1 MIRRMLR
8 AASAMKV
15 WVRLVSAMAVL
26 LVLLVAVGLTA
37 AQRIRA
43 LNDMLDHYTQSTTPS
58 LQAVKF
64 WQEKLSAIR
73 ILQAQHLMTVSAAE
87 MDLLEKDINEAQA
100 QLAASLAE
108 HESRLTGEEDRAL
121 WAAITEVTQ
130 TAKAY
135 WKKLSA
141 ISRESLAD
149 PSRAEEARRLFTGRS
164 QRLFAASA
172 TAVEQQ
178 WQHTTQAARDMA
190 AQAQATYVFSMGLLL
205 GSCALALLVGAGLA
219 ALVIRSI
226 ARQLGGEPRDVAH
239 MALAI
244 AQGDLG
250 AAASARRPPPPGS
263 VMAAMLT
270 MRNRLAELVGDVR
283 HSSESVAAGAAELA
297 TGNLH
302 LSQRTEEQASHLQQT
317 ATAMSALT
325 ESVRDSALNAEQ
337 ANRVAAAASGAA
349 ADSGHAVQQMVA
361 TMEDISA
368 SSRTISDIT
377 SVIDSIAFQ
386 TNILALNAAVEAAR
400 AGEQG
405 RGFAVVAAEVRSLA
419 QRSAEAA
426 REIKRLMDHNV
437 ETVAQGQAHVRQA
450 GDSVQ
455 AIVAQVHEISG
466 MIGAMHQA
474 MARQYDGI
482 REISGTVDRLDETT
496 LQNAALA
503 EQGTAATQNLQ
514 GQAARLAELVSSFQL
529 PTPSPAT
536 ASTATHAT
544 AGPFARDSLPAIRL
558 LDPARPALV
567 R

>member
-64 WQEKLSAIR
+64 WQQKLSAIR

-135 WKKLSA
+135 WNKLSA

-226 ARQLGGEPRDVAH
+226 ARQLGGEPRDAAH

-250 AAASARRPPPPGS
+250 
-263 VMAAMLT
+263 
-270 MRNRLAELVGDVR
+270 
-283 HSSESVAAGAAELA
+283 
-297 TGNLH
+297 
-302 LSQRTEEQASHLQQT
+302 
-317 ATAMSALT
+317 
-325 ESVRDSALNAEQ
+325 
-337 ANRVAAAASGAA
+337 
-349 ADSGHAVQQMVA
+349 
-361 TMEDISA
+361 
-368 SSRTISDIT
+368 
-377 SVIDSIAFQ
+377 
-386 TNILALNAAVEAAR
+386 
-400 AGEQG
+400 
-405 RGFAVVAAEVRSLA
+405 
-419 QRSAEAA
+419 
-426 REIKRLMDHNV
+426 
-437 ETVAQGQAHVRQA
+437 
-450 GDSVQ
+450 
-455 AIVAQVHEISG
+455 
-466 MIGAMHQA
+466 
-474 MARQYDGI
+474 
-482 REISGTVDRLDETT
+482 
-496 LQNAALA
+496 
-503 EQGTAATQNLQ
+503 
-514 GQAARLAELVSSFQL
+514 
-529 PTPSPAT
+529 
-536 ASTATHAT
+536 
-544 AGPFARDSLPAIRL
+544 
-558 LDPARPALV
+558 
-567 R
+567 